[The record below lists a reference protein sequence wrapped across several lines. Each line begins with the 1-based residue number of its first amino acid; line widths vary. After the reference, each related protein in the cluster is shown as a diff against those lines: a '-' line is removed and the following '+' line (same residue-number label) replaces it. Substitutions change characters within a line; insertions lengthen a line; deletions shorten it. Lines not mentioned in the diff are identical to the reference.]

1 MGFRDKHCD
10 QQIQQTILQLSQDIG
25 DVAECLDYPRG
36 RDDYNQAL
44 GENGYT

>member
-10 QQIQQTILQLSQDIG
+10 QQIQQTILQLSQGIG
-25 DVAECLDYPRG
+25 DVAECLDCPRW

-44 GENGYT
+44 GENGCT